1 MDRLINEFILPFPN
15 ARKNFHF
22 TFPLENFKIYTHC
35 MCWTMHERPAL
46 FKTITDAK
54 KKKKNRKIEK
64 LFQTEGGYRD
74 RTTKCTARVHQ
85 VSSWLD
91 SGIQSLLDIDRSAV
105 YSYLSDIYMWEIRRP
120 TVNAIIDWQLGNL
133 SKRNIGIF

>member
-1 MDRLINEFILPFPN
+1 MACTLPKCQAHEN
-15 ARKNFHF
+15 QRKA
-22 TFPLENFKIYTHC
+22 EQ
-35 MCWTMHERPAL
+35 
-46 FKTITDAK
+46 
-54 KKKKNRKIEK
+54 

-120 TVNAIIDWQLGNL
+120 TVNAIIYWQLGNL